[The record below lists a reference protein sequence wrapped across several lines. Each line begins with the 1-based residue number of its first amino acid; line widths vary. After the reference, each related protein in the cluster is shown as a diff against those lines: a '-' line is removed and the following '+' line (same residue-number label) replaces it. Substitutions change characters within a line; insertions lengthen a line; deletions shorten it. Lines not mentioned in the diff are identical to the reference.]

1 MKKILFLSCFLF
13 SVVAF
18 GQTKQDTIIDQQVQP
33 TSGNYIPK
41 KALNPVLHEMLGN
54 RVTAYGSKTL
64 ADEVITFTGIKV
76 KFGNSAEIGPL
87 SGSDTLTAPDANPLN
102 FRIDLLVVNRNG
114 TTAIITGSPGEQGID
129 PSYDVANQIPV
140 WRITVNDRGVGTVTP
155 VTYATLAEVRA
166 GVLSNVAL
174 SPSTYM
180 TVTQELIDEALAGIL
195 TGGSG
200 GHILKN
206 NGTTLTQRGTLQV
219 LSNATIMRDSSATG
233 SSILDL
239 RDYIGRFGGTRPWS
253 GQQKI
258 SDDGLILYTPEFLG
272 GNNYSWLRLTKDE
285 AMFENATSTKTATL
299 DMIFGNATLTSFS
312 SAENSQLIVDDDHIE
327 MLTTA
332 TGGGTNYGI
341 TYTSSIKY
349 ANLQPR
355 SLITKEYVDSVATA
369 GGGGGSVPTKILRD
383 TTNTSANTLIIDKVS
398 GGIGTVY
405 SHDKDDIRWSMYGG
419 SYGSKFSGTNL
430 GLEIIRGDNAITL
443 SGGDGSTDGSAL
455 DFAGLRGSQSYWL
468 SSFFTDNHF
477 AQKGYVDAAITTAM
491 SGGSVG
497 TTTNALTA
505 GTGLTST
512 GTFNGSTARTFSL
525 ATGAAVANLGFTPV
539 SNVLSSGNIIV
550 GNGSNVA
557 TPATMSGDATIDNTG
572 AITLANG
579 GLSRIQK
586 TYTQSSHGFV
596 AGDVLKKSGG
606 VWAKAQA
613 NSATNAEV
621 LGVVES
627 VTTNTFRLVFAGEIT
642 LSGLT
647 TETNYW
653 LSSSSAGVT
662 TTTEPTTTGTVS
674 KPVYYSISTTTAVVQ
689 IQRGVIN

>member
-1 MKKILFLSCFLF
+1 MKKLLLYIVPLLF
-13 SVVAF
+13 SLASYA
-18 GQTKQDTIIDQQVQP
+18 QTKQDTLINQKVP
-33 TSGNYIPK
+33 ATSTTPVVNK
-41 KALNPVLHEMLGN
+41 TLNPVLHEMLGN

-64 ADEVITFTGIKV
+64 SNEIITFTGIKV

-155 VTYATLAEVRA
+155 VTYATLTEVRA
-166 GVLSNVAL
+166 GILNNVAL

-195 TGGSG
+195 VGGGG

-219 LSNATIMRDSSATG
+219 LSDATVMRDSSATG

-239 RDYIGRFGGTRPWS
+239 RDYISRFGGTRPWS
-253 GQQKI
+253 GQQAI
-258 SDDGLILYTPEFLG
+258 SDGGLILYTPEFLG

-285 AMFENATSTKTATL
+285 AFFENATTAKTGTL
-299 DMIFGNATLTSFS
+299 DMIFGVATLTSFS
-312 SAENSQLIVDDDHIE
+312 SANNSQLVVDDDHIE
-327 MLTTA
+327 VFTSALN
-332 TGGGTNYGI
+332 GGSNYGI
-341 TYTSSIKY
+341 EYSPSIKLSH
-349 ANLQPR
+349 LQPR
-355 SLITKEYVDSVATA
+355 SLIYKQYVDSLYATVT
-369 GGGGGSVPTKILRD
+369 GGGGSVPTKILRD
-383 TTNTSANTLIIDKVS
+383 TTNTSNNTLIIDKVS
-398 GGIGTVY
+398 GGVGTVY
-405 SHDKDDIRWSMYGG
+405 YHDKDDIRWSMYGG

-468 SSFFTDNHF
+468 SSFFTSNHF

-525 ATGAAVANLGFTPV
+525 ASGAAVANLGFTPV

-550 GNGSNVA
+550 GSAGNVA
-557 TPATMSGDATIDNTG
+557 SPATMSGHGTLSNTG
-572 AITLANG
+572 ALTISGVPESAITNLVSD
-579 GLSRIQK
+579 LSGKQA
-586 TYTQSSHGFV
+586 TLTASSLSAFLHKQEFTATAGQTVFTLSNTVTFTFYVIV
-596 AGDVLKKSGG
+596 AGIV
-606 VWAKAQA
+606 A
-613 NSATNAEV
+613 NSAD
-621 LGVVES
+621 
-627 VTTNTFRLVFAGEIT
+627 
-642 LSGLT
+642 
-647 TETNYW
+647 Y
-653 LSSSSAGVT
+653 SA
-662 TTTEPTTTGTVS
+662 TGTTLTLTSGASVGE
-674 KPVYYSISTTTAVVQ
+674 KVQ
-689 IQRGVIN
+689 IIYL